1 MRLQNFKLF
10 NEQERSGDEGVGDG
24 EVRSW
29 GDGESIL
36 ILLIRL
42 NWVLVESRNLIPSM
56 LFSQHVGF
64 ASSNQHITQ

>member
-10 NEQERSGDEGVGDG
+10 NEQEGLGDEGVGDG
-24 EVRSW
+24 EVRRW

-42 NWVLVESRNLIPSM
+42 NWVLGESRNLIPSM
-56 LFSQHVGF
+56 LFS
-64 ASSNQHITQ
+64 

>member
-10 NEQERSGDEGVGDG
+10 NEQEGSGDEGVGD
-24 EVRSW
+24 E
-29 GDGESIL
+29 ESIV

-56 LFSQHVGF
+56 LFF
-64 ASSNQHITQ
+64 